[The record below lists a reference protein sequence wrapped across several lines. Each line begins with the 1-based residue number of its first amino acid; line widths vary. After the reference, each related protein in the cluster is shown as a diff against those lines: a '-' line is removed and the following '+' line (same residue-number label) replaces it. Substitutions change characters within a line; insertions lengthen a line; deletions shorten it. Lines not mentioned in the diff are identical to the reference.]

1 MEALKRMMLA
11 LLATGFL
18 LGAAGCDREGPAEQA
33 GEEMD
38 QTMERGA
45 DQMEEATEPEQ
56 EQ

>member
-11 LLATGFL
+11 LLTTGFL
-18 LGAAGCDREGPAEQA
+18 LGAAGCDQEGPAERA

-45 DQMEEATEPEQ
+45 EEMEEATEPEQ
-56 EQ
+56 QQ